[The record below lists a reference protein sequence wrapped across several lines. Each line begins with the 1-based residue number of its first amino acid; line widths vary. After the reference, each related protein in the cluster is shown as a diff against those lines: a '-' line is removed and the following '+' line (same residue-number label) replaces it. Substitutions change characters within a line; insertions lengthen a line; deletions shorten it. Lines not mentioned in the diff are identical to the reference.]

1 MIIEIVLENSQN
13 KNQQPA
19 LHHAVSGGFK
29 NSNTDWYCT
38 VSFFWGSEEIL
49 YHSDIRQHFDC
60 VSDFLEAI
68 SSHLLPAYL
77 YQV

>member
-13 KNQQPA
+13 KNQQLA

-38 VSFFWGSEEIL
+38 VSFFLSEVVL

-60 VSDFLEAI
+60 VGDFLEAI
-68 SSHLLPAYL
+68 SSYLLPAYL
-77 YQV
+77 HQG